1 MNFKPFTNAIPYI
14 AAGLV
19 FFMAFWGGMDILAS
33 IASHFQEW
41 LRAKRNINT
50 GVPALAASVKELRDR
65 QSRFER
71 ELEQI
76 RRAGT
81 TSDPVVR

>member
-1 MNFKPFTNAIPYI
+1 MKSERRQVGGRYLAR
-14 AAGLV
+14 ARG
-19 FFMAFWGGMDILAS
+19 AFRRRDLRPG
-33 IASHFQEW
+33 

-50 GVPALAASVKELRDR
+50 EVPALAASVKELRDR

-71 ELEQI
+71 ELEQL

>member
-19 FFMAFWGGMDILAS
+19 FFMAFWGCMDMLTS
-33 IASHFQEW
+33 IASQFQEW

-50 GVPALAASVKELRDR
+50 EVPALAAAVKELRDR

>member
-1 MNFKPFTNAIPYI
+1 MNFKPFFQLIPYI

-19 FFMAFWGGMDILAS
+19 FFMAFWGGMDILTS
-33 IASHFQEW
+33 IASQFQEW

-50 GVPALAASVKELRDR
+50 EVPALAASVKELRDR

-81 TSDPVVR
+81 MNDPVVR

>member
-1 MNFKPFTNAIPYI
+1 MNFKPFFQLIPYI

-19 FFMAFWGGMDILAS
+19 FFMAFWGGMDILTS
-33 IASHFQEW
+33 IASQCQEW
-41 LRAKRNINT
+41 LRAKRNINAE
-50 GVPALAASVKELRDR
+50 VPALAAAVKELRDR

-81 TSDPVVR
+81 MTDSVVR

>member
-1 MNFKPFTNAIPYI
+1 MNFKPFFQLIPYI

-50 GVPALAASVKELRDR
+50 EVPALAAAVKELRDR
-65 QSRFER
+65 QSSLER
-71 ELEQI
+71 ELQQI

-81 TSDPVVR
+81 MSDPVVR

>member
-1 MNFKPFTNAIPYI
+1 MNFKPFFQLIPYI

-19 FFMAFWGGMDILAS
+19 FFMAFWGGMDMLTS
-33 IASHFQEW
+33 IASQFQEW

-50 GVPALAASVKELRDR
+50 EVPALAAAVKEMRDR

-81 TSDPVVR
+81 TN